1 MTLAWV
7 YLVAAGLLEIA
18 WAMGLKTSNGF
29 TRPWITAGTIVLM
42 ILSFVLLSL
51 AMRSLPMGTSYAVWT
66 GIGIVGTAILG
77 IVFLNEPVN
86 ALRLA
91 CILLILVGI
100 AGLKLTTP

>member
-18 WAMGLKTSNGF
+18 WALGLKMSDGF
-29 TRPWITAGTIVLM
+29 TRPWIAAGTIVLM
-42 ILSFVLLSL
+42 ILSFALLAL
-51 AMRSLPMGTSYAVWT
+51 AMRSLPLGTSYAVWT
-66 GIGIVGTAILG
+66 GIGIVGTAVLG
-77 IVFLNEPVN
+77 IVFLNEPAN

-91 CILLILVGI
+91 CILLILAGI